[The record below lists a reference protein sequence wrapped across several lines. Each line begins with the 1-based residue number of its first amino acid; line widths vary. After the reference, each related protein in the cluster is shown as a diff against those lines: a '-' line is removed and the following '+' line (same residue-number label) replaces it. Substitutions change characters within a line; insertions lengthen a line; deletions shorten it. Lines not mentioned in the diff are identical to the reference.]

1 MKVPNS
7 EGEGKDD
14 EDHADVRRVEPSV
27 VDAKKNDGNNA
38 TKRRK
43 DKKKKSVKSKWE
55 INFSPTSHS
64 AHLSLLPSPLI
75 LINN

>member
-14 EDHADVRRVEPSV
+14 EDHDDVSRVEPSV
-27 VDAKKNDGNNA
+27 VDTKKNDGNNA

-55 INFSPTSHS
+55 INFFLLLILYISP
-64 AHLSLLPSPLI
+64 SLLSF
-75 LINN
+75 